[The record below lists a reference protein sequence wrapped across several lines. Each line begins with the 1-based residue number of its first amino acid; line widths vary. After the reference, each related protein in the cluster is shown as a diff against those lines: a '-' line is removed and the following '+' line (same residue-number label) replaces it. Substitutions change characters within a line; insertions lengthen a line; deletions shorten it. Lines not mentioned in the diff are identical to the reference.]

1 MIRALTLVL
10 ALLASP
16 LAADTNM
23 RDAIVAAAAKD
34 GHQITPHL
42 SANRGFPPC
51 VGDIAIAPMDDSWA
65 RISLTCPDTAG
76 WQRIIRSDAI
86 HPQDSRTPGTAA
98 AAGGTAIVLTESL
111 PRGTILQAHHL
122 TERPVRATGQ
132 GDLLTDPDHAIGRAL
147 RSNLGAGAPLL
158 GRHLAHDTAVSRDRP
173 VTIAL
178 AQAPIVI
185 EASGIAL
192 DDGQLGQNIRV
203 RNISSDRI
211 LHVTVTGPNKVAL
224 LPNMR

>member
-1 MIRALTLVL
+1 VIRPLTLAL

-16 LAADTNM
+16 LAADPSL
-23 RDAIVAAAAKD
+23 RDAIIAAAAQAGQD
-34 GHQITPHL
+34 ITPHL

-51 VGDIAIAPMDDSWA
+51 AADIAIAPLDGSWA
-65 RISLTCPDTAG
+65 RISLTCPDVPG
-76 WQRIIRSDAI
+76 WQRMIRSDAI
-86 HPQDSRTPGTAA
+86 HPQETRSQGTAEPP
-98 AAGGTAIVLTESL
+98 GGTAIVLTESL

-122 TERPVRATGQ
+122 AARPVRATGQ
-132 GDLLTDPDHAIGRAL
+132 GDLLVDPTHAVGRAL

-158 GRHLAHDTAVSRDRP
+158 GRHLAPDTAVSRDRP

-178 AQAPIVI
+178 AQAPILI
-185 EASGIAL
+185 EASGVAL
-192 DDGQLGQNIRV
+192 EDGQLGQEIRV
-203 RNISSDRI
+203 RNSSSNRI